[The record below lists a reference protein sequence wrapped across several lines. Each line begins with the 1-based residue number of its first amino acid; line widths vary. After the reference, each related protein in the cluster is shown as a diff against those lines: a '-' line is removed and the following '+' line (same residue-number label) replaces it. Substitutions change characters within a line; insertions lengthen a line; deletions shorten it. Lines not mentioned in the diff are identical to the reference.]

1 VTSPASGDAAGVDSG
16 AAGRVARNSA
26 WLVGGPLTLNILSI
40 ASTGYIARRLG
51 AEGFATF
58 SIGLAFAL
66 MFAPLTNMGLRALTV
81 RHIAQHRHES
91 REHLGLVLSLRLMMA
106 LFAILVVIVVTPFG
120 NPDPTTHT
128 VTMIAAGTLLLNTIV
143 GVLTDGYHAIE
154 EMGPPAR
161 ASMVGGLALTIASV
175 VAAALGGGPQ
185 ALAATYLLGPI
196 VTGAYLYIGAVRARI
211 QPRLTWAP
219 KEFRRL
225 LTEATPY
232 FGQALFDSFTARLD
246 LIILGHTLGNA
257 NLGGYTAARQLAG
270 RASVVVDGSGT
281 ALLPS
286 LAHLRA
292 NDPAAAPALLRSTLR
307 WMLALTVPL
316 AISVALTAPE
326 IVRLV
331 FGPGFESGAIVL
343 GLQIFML
350 PLTAVAMA
358 MGHALFVAHRN
369 RQVISTSLT
378 ASVVSTASV
387 IPGTLFLGTI
397 GAPLASLT
405 GRSVLMALRSPAVRR
420 EFPGLWNRNETL
432 RLLLI
437 AVATTAPLI
446 AARLAGGGLAKVL
459 LGAAV
464 AAVIWLRLVWR
475 FHMLPSGLLR
485 RFRLPVPPDE
495 PAPT

>member
-1 VTSPASGDAAGVDSG
+1 MTDRTLAPARAGGAD

-26 WLVGGPLTLNILSI
+26 WLIGGPLALNVLSI
-40 ASTGYIARRLG
+40 ASTGYIARKLG

-81 RHIAQHRHES
+81 RHVAQHRDQA
-91 REHLGLVLSLRLMMA
+91 REHLGLVLSLRLLMA
-106 LFAILVVIVVTPFG
+106 AVAVMLVLVVTPLG
-120 NPDPTTHT
+120 SPDPTTHT
-128 VTMIAAGTLLLNTIV
+128 VTMIAAGTLILNTIV

-154 EMGPPAR
+154 QMGPPAR
-161 ASMVGGLALTIASV
+161 AGIAGGLILTLASV
-175 VAAALGGGPQ
+175 IAAAAGGGPE

-196 VTGAYLYIGAVRARI
+196 VTGAYLWIGAARTSI
-211 QPRLTWAP
+211 HPRLTWAP
-219 KEFRRL
+219 TEFRRL
-225 LTEATPY
+225 LTEASPY
-232 FGQALFDSFTARLD
+232 FGQALFDSFTSRLD

-292 NDPAAAPALLRSTLR
+292 NDPSAAPALLRSTLR

-316 AISVALTAPE
+316 AIAVALTAPE
-326 IVRLV
+326 IIRLV

-350 PLTAVAMA
+350 PMTAVAMA
-358 MGHALFVAHRN
+358 LGHALFVAHRN
-369 RQVISTSLT
+369 KQVIASSLAAT
-378 ASVVSTASV
+378 GLSTASV
-387 IPGTLFLGTI
+387 IPGTLLLGTI

-405 GRSVLMALRSPAVRR
+405 GRTLLIALRGPAVRR
-420 EFPGLWNRNETL
+420 EFPGLWNGQETR
-432 RLLLI
+432 RLLGLV
-437 AVATTAPLI
+437 VATTLPLVG
-446 AARLAGGGLAKVL
+446 ARLAGGGLPL
-459 LGAAV
+459 LISAGAVGV
-464 AAVIWLRLVWR
+464 AIWLHTVWR
-475 FHMLPSGLLR
+475 FHMLPSPLLR
-485 RFRLPVPPDE
+485 RFRLPVPPAE
-495 PAPT
+495 PAPQ